1 MKTLFIE
8 ARKSGKI
15 NFSAL
20 KLPGRTISLASTIQY
35 LDFVPKI
42 SNYLKKKGKKIII
55 KKGAKFPAH
64 IIGCNPSAFDKKADA
79 LLLLADGKFHA
90 LNNAILLDKEI
101 YIFNLDSLEKITKQE
116 ISRIKAK
123 IKAKQSKFL
132 LYNDIGIIISTKPGQ
147 KYPHAFR
154 LKEKLEK
161 KGKKAYVFQADTLNP
176 QELENFPIK
185 IWINTACPGI
195 GIEQENIINLRD
207 IQDFL

>member
-42 SNYLKKKGKKIII
+42 CNYLKKKGKKIII

-64 IIGCNPSAFDKKADA
+64 IIGCNPSAFDKNADT

-90 LNNAILLDKEI
+90 LNNAVILDKEI
-101 YIFNLDSLEKITKQE
+101 YIFNLQSLAKITKQE

-132 LYNDIGIIISTKPGQ
+132 LYNNIGIIISTKSGQ
-147 KYPHAFR
+147 YYNLNN
-154 LKEKLEK
+154 LKKQIEKL
-161 KGKKAYVFQADTLNP
+161 GKKAYIFQTDTLNP
-176 QELENFPIK
+176 EELENFPIK
-185 IWINTACPGI
+185 IWINTACPGL
-195 GIEQENIINLRD
+195 GIEQENILNLSD

>member
-64 IIGCNPSAFDKKADA
+64 IIGCNPSAFDKNADT

-90 LNNAILLDKEI
+90 LNNAVILDKEI
-101 YIFNLDSLEKITKQE
+101 YIFNLQSLAKITKQE

-132 LYNDIGIIISTKPGQ
+132 LYNNIGIIISTKSGQ
-147 KYPHAFR
+147 YYNLNN
-154 LKEKLEK
+154 LKKQIEKL
-161 KGKKAYVFQADTLNP
+161 GKKAYIFQTDTLNP
-176 QELENFPIK
+176 EELENFPIK
-185 IWINTACPGI
+185 IWINTACPGL
-195 GIEQENIINLRD
+195 GIEQENILNLSD